1 VVPICNLSVFTIFI
15 LNLKNQIM
23 RKNILF
29 LAVSLFLLNSCST
42 GLKSLQRGNYYDAI
56 MKAANRLSNDPDNRK
71 ASQVVQEGYPMAV
84 AFYQEEIDQ
93 TLTGNDQFKWK
104 RTLEIMQTV
113 NQMSDQIR
121 RIPAARKLVPNP
133 KIYTSEIADVQNR
146 AAQEFYNA
154 GMDALSRN
162 TRETAKQAFFNFQNA
177 DALVRGFKDTKQKM
191 VQAKDLATLKVV
203 VEQIPV
209 NGKFEY
215 SAQFFYDNVFQM
227 LNQNF
232 QEKDFVHFF
241 SPEEAENR
249 KLKYPDMVL
258 QMGFYDFFID
268 RPQHSELEKELSTG
282 IEENYQVKVKQDTTI
297 IIYRQKIK
305 VEEIK
310 VPKGE
315 IVTLTRTVPKRGK
328 IKILTDQVASGGLL
342 EVKAVEFQTQKIVFT
357 DEIPGEY
364 TWQNKYGIF
373 VGDKEVLDSELSI
386 ILNNKMVMPPAPQDM
401 FVLFTK
407 PIFNQLTEKLTNYF
421 RQYN

>member
-1 VVPICNLSVFTIFI
+1 
-15 LNLKNQIM
+15 M

-29 LAVSLFLLNSCST
+29 LAVSFFLLNGCST
-42 GLKSLQRGNYYDAI
+42 GLKSLQKGNYYDAI

-133 KIYTSEIADVQNR
+133 KTYTSEMADVQNR
-146 AAQEFYNA
+146 AAQEFYDA

-177 DALVRGFKDTKQKM
+177 DALVRGYKDTKQKM
-191 VQAKDLATLKVV
+191 LLSKDLATLKVV

-241 SPEEAENR
+241 SPEEAENM
-249 KLKYPDMVL
+249 KLKFPDMVL
-258 QMGFYDFFID
+258 QMGFYDFYID
-268 RPQHSELEKELSTG
+268 RPQHFEEEKDLS
-282 IEENYQVKVKQDTTI
+282 KQ
-297 IIYRQKIK
+297 
-305 VEEIK
+305 VEETYTVKISK
-310 VPKGE
+310 DS
-315 IVTLTRTVPKRGK
+315 TATRTRSVMKRGK
-328 IKILTDQVASGGLL
+328 IRIVSDQVASGGLL
-342 EVKAVEFQTQKIVFT
+342 DLKAVEFQSQKIIFT
-357 DEIPGEY
+357 DKIPGQYMWE
-364 TWQNKYGIF
+364 NKYGVF
-373 VGDKEVLDSELSI
+373 VGDKEVLDNNLSNI
-386 ILNNKMVMPPAPQDM
+386 ISNKVVMPPPAQDM

-407 PIFNQLTEKLTNYF
+407 PIFKQLSDKLVNYF